1 MKKQVILLL
10 GIVFSLTYACKEET
24 KQETSQMK
32 MVLAIHDEVMPKTSE
47 IGPLVAQ
54 LRKRVDSDTG
64 TAEEKKAMEDLQ
76 DAHNNMMEWMRGF
89 GDKFDHDEIMNGKEL
104 SAEKQALLDIE
115 EKEVKIVK
123 EKINSS
129 IANAKK
135 ILNTVKN

>member
-10 GIVFSLTYACKEET
+10 CIVFSLTYACKEET